1 MWEYLIY
8 QLAQDA
14 GIETA
19 EADLRCFLGE
29 HGTFMSK
36 RFDRTEDGER
46 VHFASAMTLLGKKDG
61 DGSNTGVSYLD
72 LADFLIKNG
81 SQVNKDLEQLWRR
94 IVFYICVSNT
104 DDHLRNHGFILENNG
119 WALSPAYDINP
130 VATGG
135 GLSLNI
141 SREDNSQSLEL
152 VRSIAPV
159 FRISDARTAE
169 IITEV
174 SSAVRNWLELAKK
187 LKISSHEISMMK
199 NAFRAAEGQK

>member
-1 MWEYLIY
+1 
-8 QLAQDA
+8 
-14 GIETA
+14 
-19 EADLRCFLGE
+19 
-29 HGTFMSK
+29 
-36 RFDRTEDGER
+36 
-46 VHFASAMTLLGKKDG
+46 
-61 DGSNTGVSYLD
+61 GVSYLD

-104 DDHLRNHGFILENNG
+104 DDHLRNHGFMLENNG

-152 VRSIAPV
+152 VQSIAPV
-159 FRISDARTAE
+159 FRVSDARTIE
-169 IITEV
+169 IINEV
-174 SSAVRNWLELAKK
+174 SSAVSNWLELAKK
-187 LKISSHEISMMK
+187 LKIPSREINMMK
-199 NAFRAAEGQK
+199 NAFRVAGKN